1 MKTPRRYGDSSLKR
15 GAEASAFDDSIT
27 SDEGLRE
34 CRAIAADVEQRGVF
48 GVPTFL
54 LQETG
59 ELFWGT
65 DRVWL
70 LRERLLKG
78 RSEQSCA

>member
-1 MKTPRRYGDSSLKR
+1 VVRAGGHREPFSHDRAVGTSGE
-15 GAEASAFDDSIT
+15 GAAQ
-27 SDEGLRE
+27 
-34 CRAIAADVEQRGVF
+34 CRAIAAEAEERGVF

-54 LQETG
+54 LHETG

-70 LRERLLKG
+70 LRERLSDKL
-78 RSEQSCA
+78 